1 MNTEKQVFNK
11 LFSQE
16 KVELASQNYEFALA
30 DDIKAE
36 AASMDGI
43 IAKVKPQFNKA
54 QTAMIQYNDFN
65 RAVAGS
71 ANRVIALVKDL
82 KEKSKGLGVEPP
94 QAILALEKAAQA
106 NYKLYSAKFS
116 AVDSAIKA
124 LQ

>member
-16 KVELASQNYEFALA
+16 KVELASQAYEFALA

-36 AASMDGI
+36 ASNMEGI
-43 IAKVKPQFNKA
+43 IGKVKPQFNKA

-71 ANRVIALVKDL
+71 ANRLIALVKDM
-82 KEKSKGLGVEPP
+82 KEKAKTLGVEPP
-94 QAILALEKAAQA
+94 QSILALEKDAQA
-106 NYKLYSAKFS
+106 KYKMYLAKFNS
-116 AVDSAIKA
+116 VDTAIKA